1 MGIDAA
7 MVQYLDDELIQ
18 NVAMLA
24 SERLT
29 VLNEVER
36 TLAGGEMGVMSE

>member
-1 MGIDAA
+1 
-7 MVQYLDDELIQ
+7 MVQYLDDELIH

-29 VLNEVER
+29 ALNEVER